1 MLLLLLS
8 IIICYL
14 PIGSTLQKI
23 CRVLS
28 DANDEMNSGKHFQ
41 RLERCVWNNDDSHH
55 QDSDVHEMINVNC
68 T

>member
-1 MLLLLLS
+1 MKS
-8 IIICYL
+8 
-14 PIGSTLQKI
+14 IGSTLQKI

-41 RLERCVWNNDDSHH
+41 RLERCVWNNDNNDDSHR
-55 QDSDVHEMINVNC
+55 QDSDVHEMINVC

>member
-8 IIICYL
+8 MYVMK
-14 PIGSTLQKI
+14 PIGSTLQNI

-41 RLERCVWNNDDSHH
+41 RLEQCVWNNNDSHR
-55 QDSDVHEMINVNC
+55 QDSVLMMMAMR
-68 T
+68 

>member
-1 MLLLLLS
+1 MK
-8 IIICYL
+8 

-28 DANDEMNSGKHFQ
+28 AANDEMNSGKHFQ
-41 RLERCVWNNDDSHH
+41 RLERCVWNNDDSHR
-55 QDSDVHEMINVNC
+55 QDSDVHEMINVC

>member
-8 IIICYL
+8 MYVMK
-14 PIGSTLQKI
+14 PIGSTLHNM

-41 RLERCVWNNDDSHH
+41 RLERCVWNNNDSHR
-55 QDSDVHEMINVNC
+55 QDSVLMMMPMR
-68 T
+68 